1 MAVALTK
8 TYTKNDNRTKRLRF
22 PVGDGNT
29 YVITDNSDRRYEYRY
44 DPSDGTSALLAFD
57 DAGDRTVVFRSNRS
71 GGSFTKQGRELLDN
85 NNFTRITVDGESG
98 LDEPNSS
105 LQLNEESIRTLMND
119 AATKS
124 LEKEAKRIESQQRD
138 EVAVATSITNE
149 RTASD
154 ASQANQGGTAASPTE
169 QLGPQQSPEAPVQTN
184 IAAHGQQYDPSRV
197 TSIKENNFLQQADE
211 FRQQILD
218 TARAYKL
225 DDSVAETIRQ
235 QFANSNDQ
243 LKKMF
248 LNKVLKYPFD
258 AIYSGENAQD
268 HMSIQQYEYRP
279 PTKELVFGDPATLLS
294 EGYQR
299 RTAFTKEMFIGQIK
313 LPMPNSLSDSNNV
326 DWGGDAM
333 NNLSAAITSGVN
345 RDFVGTG
352 TAALIG
358 SIIGGVTGVQGAGS
372 LAVLLRL
379 LQQNTGVANA
389 VNGNAESRALIGS
402 AGYWKNIIRCGNKC
416 FTGITFKKRYWSC
429 SK

>member
-1 MAVALTK
+1 
-8 TYTKNDNRTKRLRF
+8 
-22 PVGDGNT
+22 
-29 YVITDNSDRRYEYRY
+29 
-44 DPSDGTSALLAFD
+44 
-57 DAGDRTVVFRSNRS
+57 
-71 GGSFTKQGRELLDN
+71 
-85 NNFTRITVDGESG
+85 
-98 LDEPNSS
+98 
-105 LQLNEESIRTLMND
+105 
-119 AATKS
+119 
-124 LEKEAKRIESQQRD
+124 
-138 EVAVATSITNE
+138 
-149 RTASD
+149 
-154 ASQANQGGTAASPTE
+154 
-169 QLGPQQSPEAPVQTN
+169 
-184 IAAHGQQYDPSRV
+184 
-197 TSIKENNFLQQADE
+197 
-211 FRQQILD
+211 
-218 TARAYKL
+218 
-225 DDSVAETIRQ
+225 
-235 QFANSNDQ
+235 
-243 LKKMF
+243 MF

-358 SIIGGVTGVQGAGS
+358 SIIGGVTGVQGAGN

-379 LQQNTGVANA
+379 IQQNTNA
-389 VNGNAESRALIGS
+389 VGNTVNGNAESRALIGS
-402 AGYWKNIIRCGNKC
+402 AAASKNIIRSRSKC
-416 FTGITFKKRYWSC
+416 FTRITFKKRYWSC